1 MKVINIVTQKGG
13 TGKTETAKNLAYGI
27 AKAGKKVLIIDLDP
41 QSNSTTALLKISK
54 SIDEKVINDIMNEYD
69 IHMKELE
76 LHNEEATGI
85 EGIDI
90 IHKYTKKY
98 SSDYDTSSVLLDP
111 KSIKE
116 AISETEYDNLYILP
130 ASSNLIDTD
139 MELKKQCMG
148 SDIRLT
154 KALDIIQNDFDVV
167 IIDHS
172 PFINALT
179 INGIRAAKNEG
190 DLIIIPMKL
199 ESASLDGVDAIF
211 QQMKEI
217 LKYADLGFDFKLLFT
232 MKNRNRLETKL
243 EEMLRHIF
251 PESCFQTTIRY
262 QASPVTT
269 ASLSKTVLL
278 DRSHSNV
285 SKDYQKFVDECLEIL

>member
-1 MKVINIVTQKGG
+1 MKVINVVTQKGG

-27 AKAGKKVLIIDLDP
+27 AKSGKKVLIIDLDP
-41 QSNSTTALLKISK
+41 QSNSTTALLKTSK
-54 SIDEKVINDIMNEYD
+54 SIDEKVINEIILSYD

-76 LHNEEATGI
+76 LRNEEATGI

-98 SSDYDTSSVLLDP
+98 SSEFDTSSVLLNP
-111 KSIKE
+111 KSIHD
-116 AISETEYDNLYILP
+116 AIKKTEYDNLFILP

-154 KALDIIQNDFDVV
+154 KALDLIQNDFDVV

-190 DLIIIPMKL
+190 DLVIIPMKL
-199 ESASLDGVDAIF
+199 DSTSLDGVDAIF

-217 LKYADLGFDFKLLFT
+217 LEYADLGFDFKLLFT

-243 EEMLRHIF
+243 EEMLRHVF

-269 ASLSKTVLL
+269 ASLSKTLLL
-278 DRSHSNV
+278 DKSHSNV
-285 SKDYQKFVDECLEIL
+285 SKDYQKLVNECLEML